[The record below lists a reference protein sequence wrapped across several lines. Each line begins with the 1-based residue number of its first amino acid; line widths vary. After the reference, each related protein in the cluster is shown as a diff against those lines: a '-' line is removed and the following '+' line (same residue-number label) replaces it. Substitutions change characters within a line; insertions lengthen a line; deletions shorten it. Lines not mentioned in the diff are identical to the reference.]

1 MTVAFTVPGPVRG
14 KGRPRATARGGFAR
28 MYTDAKTRSYESD
41 VKLFA
46 SQAMVGR
53 ALIEG
58 PVLVRMTA
66 RFEVPKSASKKKRE
80 AMLSGAIRP
89 TKKPDTDNIAK
100 IKDALNGVV
109 WRDDAQV
116 VTETITKIFS
126 EVPGLEIE
134 IDQVLAEAA

>member
-1 MTVAFTVPGPVRG
+1 MVEFTVPGPVRG
-14 KGRPRATARGGFAR
+14 KGRPRASARGGFAR

-46 SQAMVGR
+46 SQAMAGL
-53 ALIEG
+53 ALIDG
-58 PVLVRMTA
+58 PVMVTMTA
-66 RFEVPKSASKKKRE
+66 HFETPKSASKKKRA

-109 WRDDAQV
+109 WHDDAQV
-116 VTETITKIFS
+116 VTETITKIFAEAPS
-126 EVPGLEIE
+126 LHVVV
-134 IDQVLAEAA
+134 QRVLAEAS